1 MFIRLVSARN
11 PGNIG
16 FRQGSR
22 HGPCSILPGMGI
34 GPRREGLARWNALGA
49 ARRLFRNGASAPLTA
64 EHKARSL
71 SRRSAGTGRESLVR
85 LIQAD
90 GRLDRISSGAPPCQL
105 RISSASPKG
114 GFHTPMHPWC
124 MATAIRNAEVK
135 PNVDHLRVPPVRSMG
150 GAAIRVFRTND
161 LCGPSTSHPHR
172 AGRRAV
178 TTSEKQSDNVFGLV
192 PPYSGFW

>member
-22 HGPCSILPGMGI
+22 HGPCSISPGMGI

-64 EHKARSL
+64 AHKARSL
-71 SRRSAGTGRESLVR
+71 SRRSAGTGRESPG
-85 LIQAD
+85 ASHP
-90 GRLDRISSGAPPCQL
+90 GRRAAGSYQL

-135 PNVDHLRVPPVRSMG
+135 PNVDHLS
-150 GAAIRVFRTND
+150 
-161 LCGPSTSHPHR
+161 
-172 AGRRAV
+172 
-178 TTSEKQSDNVFGLV
+178 
-192 PPYSGFW
+192 